1 MKKERKVCPI
11 IFNWLHLPPELTN
24 LISMNWLQDLL
35 TNPNSI
41 AHIVALYAFVIAAG
55 VLLGKIKFFGI
66 SLGVT
71 FVLFVGILAGH
82 FGFTGNP
89 AILSFVQDFGLI
101 LFVFCIGLQVGPS
114 FFSSFKRGGITL
126 NLLAVGIVF
135 LNIAVAL
142 ILYFALQGR
151 VDIPMMVGI
160 LCGAVTNTPGLG
172 AANEALQ
179 QLHYQGPEIAMG
191 YACAYPLGVMG
202 IILSMIIIRYICR
215 VDVQRDSDEIQKE
228 EEANPHMKPYTISL
242 KVQNEALSGKT
253 LSQVQNF
260 LARDFVCTRIIQD
273 GHMITPNANTV
284 LRLGDRMFLVCAE
297 DDSEAIMAFIGPKI
311 EQDWDATNQQDKPMV
326 SRRILVTQ
334 PNINGKTLGELHF
347 SSMYGVNVTRVN
359 RSGMDLFAARQL
371 RLQVGD
377 RVMVVGPQDA
387 IERVANLL
395 GNQLRRLDHPNI
407 VTIFVGI
414 LCGILFG
421 SLPIAI
427 PGMPTPVK
435 LGLAGGPLIISI
447 LIGRFGHKVKLV
459 TYTTMSANLMLREV
473 GLVLFLASVGIKAGE
488 NFVQMVVEGDGV
500 LYVGLG
506 FLITFIPLI
515 ITGIIARWHHRVN
528 YFTLMGLIA
537 GSNTDPPALA
547 YANQI
552 AGNDAPAVGY
562 STVYPLTMFLRIL
575 TAQLLILLMAG

>member
-1 MKKERKVCPI
+1 
-11 IFNWLHLPPELTN
+11 
-24 LISMNWLQDLL
+24 MNWLQDLL

-71 FVLFVGILAGH
+71 FVLFVGIMVGH

-89 AILSFVQDFGLI
+89 AILSFIQDFGLI

-114 FFSSFKRGGITL
+114 FFSSFKKGGITM
-126 NLLAVGIVF
+126 NLLAVGIVM

-142 ILYFALQGR
+142 ALYYALQGR
-151 VDIPMMVGI
+151 VEMPMMVGI

-179 QLHYQGPEIAMG
+179 QLSYNGPEIAMG

-202 IILSMIIIRYICR
+202 IILSMIVIRYLCR
-215 VDVQRDSDEIQKE
+215 VDMNREAEEIQQE
-228 EEANPHMKPYTISL
+228 EEANPHLKPYTISL
-242 KVQNEALSGKT
+242 KVQNEALTGKK
-253 LSQVQNF
+253 LSQVQAF

-273 GHMITPNANTV
+273 NRMVSPNANTV
-284 LRLGDRMFLVCAE
+284 LRLGDKMFIVCAE
-297 DDSEAIMAFIGPKI
+297 DDSEAIMTFIGPSI
-311 EQDWDATNQQDKPMV
+311 DMDWNATNHSDKPMV

-334 PNINGKTLGELHF
+334 PQINGKTLGELHF

-359 RSGMDLFAARQL
+359 RSGMDLFAARNL

-377 RVMVVGPQDA
+377 RVMVVGTQDA
-387 IERVANLL
+387 IERVAGLL
-395 GNQLRRLDHPNI
+395 GNQLKRLDHPNI

-414 LCGILFG
+414 LCGIFFG

-473 GLVLFLASVGIKAGE
+473 GLVLFLASVGIKAGG
-488 NFVQMVVEGDGV
+488 NFVQMVVEGDGL

-506 FLITFIPLI
+506 FLITIIPLLI
-515 ITGIIARWHHRVN
+515 MGMIACWHHRVN
-528 YFTLMGLIA
+528 YYTLMGLIA

-552 AGNDAPAVGY
+552 SGNDAPAVGY
-562 STVYPLTMFLRIL
+562 STVYPLAMFLRIL
-575 TAQLLILLMAG
+575 TAQLLILTLAG